1 VTLPQHYNSN
11 LLLNTIPDI
20 SLKKEHTFFSRR
32 LQNMVQVTKGK
43 NVVIETYD
51 SEFKEF
57 TATAAQTDFTMANKA
72 GETVLEYTRV
82 YVDNVEVAS
91 ADITVS
97 SATPAV
103 VAIAACT
110 AGQIVQIYMPEA
122 RNIAYS
128 VQQAIQMKV
137 STRP

>member
-1 VTLPQHYNSN
+1 
-11 LLLNTIPDI
+11 
-20 SLKKEHTFFSRR
+20 
-32 LQNMVQVTKGK
+32 MVQVTKGK

-51 SEFKEF
+51 AEFKEF

-72 GETVLEYTRV
+72 GETTPEYTRV

-103 VAIAACT
+103 VAIPACT
-110 AGQIVQIYMPEA
+110 VGQIIFETH
-122 RNIAYS
+122 NI
-128 VQQAIQMKV
+128 
-137 STRP
+137 

>member
-1 VTLPQHYNSN
+1 
-11 LLLNTIPDI
+11 
-20 SLKKEHTFFSRR
+20 
-32 LQNMVQVTKGK
+32 MVQVTKGK

-51 SEFKEF
+51 AEFKEF

-72 GETVLEYTRV
+72 GETTPEYTRV

-103 VAIAACT
+103 VAPSRHAQWARLFRYICQRPRT
-110 AGQIVQIYMPEA
+110 AHTASSRQS
-122 RNIAYS
+122 R
-128 VQQAIQMKV
+128 
-137 STRP
+137 